1 MDILESFSNFISTL
15 DGILWGLPLIIILL
29 GTHLFITLRT
39 RFVQRYVFRGIKLS
53 ILKDE
58 SAHGEVSQFG
68 ALTTALAATIGTGNI
83 VGVATAIIAGGPG
96 SVFWMWVIGIFGMAT
111 KYAETLIS
119 VKYRVRTSDGRMLG
133 GAMYALQRGLHQKW
147 LAVLFALFA
156 SIAAFGIGCMTQAN
170 SISSAMSNNFGIP
183 SWITGLF
190 AAVLVAIVIIGGVKS
205 ITRVTGV
212 LIPFMAIFY
221 IVGCVVLLIM
231 NGSYVWDAVVLII
244 KDAFTA
250 DSVFGGGLGFTAAT
264 AIRYGC
270 ARGLF
275 SNESGMG
282 SAPLVAA
289 AAQTKNPVRQSL
301 VSMTGTFWDT
311 VVICLVT
318 GLTVVSSVLKYQ
330 DVAAI
335 MSSGTSVLTF
345 EVFNH
350 IPVVGKPLI
359 TISLALFAFSTILGW
374 SYYGEKAAEYLCG
387 PKVILPYKCLFVLFT
402 MVGATLSLD
411 LVWNIADILNGF
423 MIIPNVIGVLGL
435 SGVIVAEGRKY
446 LNDIEKESDDE
457 IPTI

>member
-1 MDILESFSNFISTL
+1 MESFSNFISNL

-29 GTHLFITLRT
+29 GTHLFITFRT
-39 RFVQRYVFRGIKLS
+39 GFVQKYVFKGIKLS
-53 ILKDE
+53 ISKDD

-96 SVFWMWVIGIFGMAT
+96 SVFWMWIIGIFGMAT

-119 VKYRVRTSDGRMLG
+119 VKYRVQTSDGRMLG

-205 ITRVTGV
+205 ITKVTEV

-221 IVGCVVLLIM
+221 IVGCAVLLIM
-231 NGSYVWDAVVLII
+231 NGSYVWDAVVLIV

-330 DVAAI
+330 GVAAI
-335 MSSGTSVLTF
+335 MSSGNSVLTF
-345 EVFNH
+345 EVFNQ
-350 IPVVGKPLI
+350 IPVIGKPLI

-387 PKVILPYKCLFVLFT
+387 PKVILPYKCLFVVFT

-423 MIIPNVIGVLGL
+423 MIVPNVIAILGL

>member
-1 MDILESFSNFISTL
+1 MESFSNFISNL

-29 GTHLFITLRT
+29 GTHLFITFRT
-39 RFVQRYVFRGIKLS
+39 GFVQKYVFKGIKLS
-53 ILKDE
+53 ISKDD

-96 SVFWMWVIGIFGMAT
+96 SVFWMWIIGIFGMAT

-119 VKYRVRTSDGRMLG
+119 VKYRVQTSDGRMLG

-170 SISSAMSNNFGIP
+170 SISYAMSNNFGIP

-205 ITRVTGV
+205 ITKVTEV

-221 IVGCVVLLIM
+221 IVGCAVLLIM
-231 NGSYVWDAVVLII
+231 NGSYVWDAVVLIV

-330 DVAAI
+330 GVAAI
-335 MSSGTSVLTF
+335 MSSGNSVLTF
-345 EVFNH
+345 EVFNQ
-350 IPVVGKPLI
+350 IPVIGKPLI

-387 PKVILPYKCLFVLFT
+387 PKVILPYKCLFVVFT

-411 LVWNIADILNGF
+411 LVWNIADILNGL
-423 MIIPNVIGVLGL
+423 MIVPNVIAILGL